1 MARTSGALSPFAAL
15 RRNALYK
22 GLLGGSRGWLA
33 VGAFVWGPRLLK
45 KVLGRTEQLVAKEVL
60 KPGQTVCIEAIEPL
74 SRAQR
79 RAARRAT

>member
-1 MARTSGALSPFAAL
+1 MARSGALSPIAAL

-33 VGAFVWGPRLLK
+33 VGAFVWGPRLLRK
-45 KVLGRTEQLVAKEVL
+45 ALGRTEQVVAKEVL
-60 KPGQTVCIEAIEPL
+60 KPGQTLCIETIPPQ